1 MIFISKR
8 LMDANS
14 FYTVLITAI
23 TVLGSASAWRYYE
36 KRAMRKEKSED
47 YMKDECRERI
57 AKLEVLL
64 ERSSSEKDDLRSK
77 ILELTKEVA
86 ELRIKVE
93 FLEDKNKELQ
103 RKTIPTRSTAPSRGR
118 PRKKD

>member
-1 MIFISKR
+1 
-8 LMDANS
+8 MDVNS
-14 FYTVLITAI
+14 FYTVLITTI

-77 ILELTKEVA
+77 ILDLTREVA
-86 ELRIKVE
+86 ELRVKVE
-93 FLEDKNKELQ
+93 FLENKNRELKK
-103 RKTIPTRSTAPSRGR
+103 KTETVVPTEPVKRGR
-118 PRKKD
+118 KPKTD

>member
-1 MIFISKR
+1 
-8 LMDANS
+8 MDVNS
-14 FYTVLITAI
+14 FYTVLITAL

-77 ILELTKEVA
+77 ILDLTREVA
-86 ELRIKVE
+86 ELRVKVE
-93 FLEDKNKELQ
+93 FLENKNKELKK
-103 RKTIPTRSTAPSRGR
+103 KTDVIVPVTPVKRGR
-118 PRKKD
+118 KPKSI

>member
-1 MIFISKR
+1 
-8 LMDANS
+8 MDATS

-64 ERSSSEKDDLRSK
+64 EKSSTEKDDLRSK

-86 ELRIKVE
+86 ELRIKVG
-93 FLEDKNKELQ
+93 FLEDKNAEL
-103 RKTIPTRSTAPSRGR
+103 RKKPPTKTEPSRER
-118 PRKKD
+118 PRKSN

>member
-1 MIFISKR
+1 
-8 LMDANS
+8 MDVNS
-14 FYTVLITAI
+14 FYTVLITTI

-57 AKLEVLL
+57 TKLEVLL

-77 ILELTKEVA
+77 ILDLTREVA
-86 ELRIKVE
+86 ELRVKVE
-93 FLEDKNKELQ
+93 FLENKNKELKK
-103 RKTIPTRSTAPSRGR
+103 KTEVVTVATPVKRGR
-118 PRKKD
+118 KPKTR

>member
-1 MIFISKR
+1 
-8 LMDANS
+8 MDVNS
-14 FYTVLITAI
+14 FYTVLITTI

-77 ILELTKEVA
+77 ILDLTREVA
-86 ELRIKVE
+86 ELRVKVE
-93 FLEDKNKELQ
+93 FLENKNKELKK
-103 RKTIPTRSTAPSRGR
+103 KTEVITTVAPVKRGR
-118 PRKKD
+118 KPKTT